1 MTNINITP
9 IIETV
14 IGLIITIVSV
24 IAIPKFKVW
33 ISNNLSEKQIE
44 IAKVV
49 ISSCVQAAEQIYAN
63 SEKAGSSKKKYVM
76 EYAKNKLAEI
86 GLTIDEKEIEV
97 YLEQAVLELK
107 ESQKDKVAQCLL
119 NLTKTTSERLLR
131 TVTALNPIQQGFL
144 TLRTM

>member
-9 IIETV
+9 IIEAV

-24 IAIPKFKVW
+24 IVIPKFKVW

-76 EYAKNKLAEI
+76 EYAKKKLAEI

-107 ESQKDKVAQCLL
+107 ESQKDKV
-119 NLTKTTSERLLR
+119 
-131 TVTALNPIQQGFL
+131 V
-144 TLRTM
+144 

>member
-14 IGLIITIVSV
+14 IGLIITIVTV
-24 IAIPKFKVW
+24 IVIPKFKVW

-76 EYAKNKLAEI
+76 EYAKKKLAEI

-107 ESQKDKVAQCLL
+107 ESQKDKVA
-119 NLTKTTSERLLR
+119 
-131 TVTALNPIQQGFL
+131 
-144 TLRTM
+144 

>member
-1 MTNINITP
+1 MTNINMTP

-24 IAIPKFKVW
+24 IVIPKLHIW
-33 ISNNLSEKQIE
+33 INNNLSDKQIE

-76 EYAKNKLAEI
+76 EYAKKKLAEI

-107 ESQKDKVAQCLL
+107 ESQKDKVA
-119 NLTKTTSERLLR
+119 
-131 TVTALNPIQQGFL
+131 
-144 TLRTM
+144 

>member
-1 MTNINITP
+1 MTNIDITP

-24 IAIPKFKVW
+24 IVIPKFKVW

-76 EYAKNKLAEI
+76 EYAKKKLAEI

-107 ESQKDKVAQCLL
+107 ESQKDKVA
-119 NLTKTTSERLLR
+119 
-131 TVTALNPIQQGFL
+131 
-144 TLRTM
+144 

>member
-1 MTNINITP
+1 MTNITP
-9 IIETV
+9 ILESLIAF
-14 IGLIITIVSV
+14 IITIFSV
-24 IAIPKFKVW
+24 FVIPKLHIW
-33 ISNNLSEKQIE
+33 INNKLSEKQIE

-49 ISSCVQAAEQIYAN
+49 ISSCVQAAEQIYAQ

-107 ESQKDKVAQCLL
+107 ESQKDKVA
-119 NLTKTTSERLLR
+119 
-131 TVTALNPIQQGFL
+131 
-144 TLRTM
+144 